1 VVLCVSSYFVTQRD
15 TEKTQSSTETINR
28 KMFSL
33 VIPIYNEEKLIDELL
48 KRTITSVESFASD
61 YEIIIVDDG
70 SDDRSLELI
79 LLLQKK
85 YSRIIVLSLT
95 KNFGHQAA
103 FTAGLEYAKGD
114 IVAMM
119 DGDLQ
124 DPPELLSEMYR
135 KINEEDLDIV
145 SGKKTGRRG
154 SRNRNLMS
162 ALFHLFFKSVGE
174 IKNMENAGNYS
185 MMKREAIDA
194 LLMMKEKVRY
204 LPGLRTFIGFRQGYI
219 EFVRDSRYK
228 GDPKMSFGKL
238 FMLAADAIFSFS
250 KFPIRFCLVLGTIGT
265 MVFMAAGIYVLIAK
279 ACGFAIT
286 GWPSI
291 LLSIYFLGSIQLVF
305 LGILGEYV
313 YRSYKESQNRP
324 VYFIRKI
331 YESGA
336 DK

>member
-1 VVLCVSSYFVTQRD
+1 MKLNSRLADFSPVNDVT
-15 TEKTQSSTETINR
+15 
-28 KMFSL
+28 MLSL
-33 VIPIYNEEKLIDELL
+33 VIPIFNEEKLIDELL
-48 KRTITSVESFASD
+48 KRTISSVENFTSD
-61 YEIIIVDDG
+61 YEIIVVDDG
-70 SDDRSLELI
+70 SSDSSLD
-79 LLLQKK
+79 LLLGWQKK
-85 YSRIIVLSLT
+85 NSRIIVLSLT

-103 FTAGLEYAKGD
+103 FTAGLEYAKGE

-154 SRNRNLMS
+154 KGNRNLMS
-162 ALFHLFFKSVGE
+162 ALFHLFFKSIGE
-174 IKNMENAGNYS
+174 IKNMENTGNYS

-194 LLMMKEKVRY
+194 LLTIKEKVRY
-204 LPGLRTFIGFRQGYI
+204 LPGLRTFIGFRQGYV

-228 GDPKMSFGKL
+228 GEPKMSFRKL
-238 FMLAADAIFSFS
+238 FMLATDAIFSFS
-250 KFPIRFCLVLGTIGT
+250 KFPIRFCLILGTTGT
-265 MVFMAAGIYVLIAK
+265 LVFMAAGIYVLIAK
-279 ACGFAIT
+279 ACGFAIK
-286 GWPSI
+286 GWSSI
-291 LLSIYFLGSIQLVF
+291 LLSIYFLGSIQLLF
-305 LGILGEYV
+305 LGILGEYI

-331 YESGA
+331 YESRA